1 MKQFKLKLV
10 LFLIAISFAVAC
22 CTSTRTALYDQYSY
36 QKTTELKIETAKL
49 MDKAVTPY
57 ASNKKEVESLL
68 LNLEKLVEYEKSKPD
83 NEITFE
89 MWKILSDKEKNLLS
103 GFFKRWETK
112 ATLSPTFLA
121 ESKKQVMDALDLL
134 IQYESKKDKESKD
147 ALLDLINFNK

>member
-1 MKQFKLKLV
+1 MKQLKLKLV
-10 LFLIAISFAVAC
+10 PFLIAISFAVAS

-57 ASNKKEVESLL
+57 ISNKKEVESLL
-68 LNLEKLVEYEKSKPD
+68 LNVEKLVEYEKSKPN
-83 NEITFE
+83 NEITFA

-103 GFFKRWETK
+103 GFFRRWETK
-112 ATLSPTFLA
+112 GTLSPVFVA
-121 ESKKQVMDALDLL
+121 ESEKQVIDALDLL
-134 IQYESKKDKESKD
+134 IQYEIKKDKESKD

>member
-1 MKQFKLKLV
+1 MKQLKLKLV
-10 LFLIAISFAVAC
+10 PFLIAISLAVVS
-22 CTSTRTALYDQYSY
+22 CTSTRTALFDQYSY

-57 ASNKKEVESLL
+57 ASNKTEAESLL
-68 LNLEKLVEYEKSKPD
+68 LNIEKLAEYEKSKPN
-83 NEITFE
+83 NEITFA
-89 MWKILSDKEKNLLS
+89 MWKILTDKEKNLLS

-112 ATLSPTFLA
+112 GTLTLTFVA
-121 ESKKQVMDALDLL
+121 ESKKQLMDALDLL

>member
-1 MKQFKLKLV
+1 MTKLKQIP
-10 LFLIAISFAVAC
+10 FLIAISFAVAS

-57 ASNKKEVESLL
+57 TSNKKEVEFLL
-68 LNLEKLVEYEKSKPD
+68 LNIEKLVEYEKSKPN
-83 NEITFE
+83 NEITFA

-103 GFFKRWETK
+103 GFFRRWETK
-112 ATLSPTFLA
+112 GTLSPVFVA
-121 ESKKQVMDALDLL
+121 ESEKQVMDALDLL